1 MTSGQETIR
10 VLIVDDIPETR
21 ENLKKMLYF
30 ESDME
35 IVGTASSGE
44 EAIELARQS
53 QPHIVLMDINM
64 PGLDGIAASEA
75 ITQEAPYAQI
85 VMMSVQSEAD
95 YLRRSMLA
103 GARDFLTKPFS
114 MDELINT
121 VRRVYELHAKPAAAM
136 PAVAPAAPEEVV
148 RKPAD
153 VGKVIAAYSPKGGT
167 GCTTVAVN
175 LATALC
181 QVDSSARVVI
191 VDANLQFGDVGVFL
205 NLRTSRSIVDLSD
218 NIGDL
223 DSDLVESAILTDDR
237 SGLRTLLAPPKPEM
251 AELVRPDHM
260 RQILAMLQ
268 LFYDYVVVDM
278 GSSLQDLELTV
289 FDLAERIVVVL
300 TPTLP
305 AIKDARHLF
314 EVMEALEYPESK
326 VLLVLNQADAA
337 TGLTASVIERSIRST
352 VFAEIPFESRIV
364 LHSVNHGIPYMLIP
378 NLDKRHVLVTST
390 VALAERLVQLLEAVE
405 EEEPKDDSG
414 ERLLGRLF
422 G

>member
-1 MTSGQETIR
+1 MSSGQETIR
-10 VLIVDDIPETR
+10 VLIVDDVPETR

-44 EAIELARQS
+44 EAIELSRRS
-53 QPHIVLMDINM
+53 RPHIVLMDINM

-75 ITQEAPYAQI
+75 ITREVPYAQI

-114 MDELINT
+114 MDELIST

-136 PAVAPAAPEEVV
+136 PVAQPVAPEKVIRKPEE
-148 RKPAD
+148 
-153 VGKVIAAYSPKGGT
+153 VGKVIAVYSPKGGA

-181 QVDSSARVVI
+181 QIERDARVAI

-205 NLRTSRSIVDLSD
+205 NLRATRSVVDLSD
-218 NIGDL
+218 NIVELDPDLL
-223 DSDLVESAILTDDR
+223 DSTILTDDR
-237 SGLRTLLAPPKPEM
+237 SGLRALLAPPKPEM
-251 AELVRPDHM
+251 AELVTADHM
-260 RQILAMLQ
+260 RQVLSLMQ
-268 LFYDYVVVDM
+268 LLYDYVVVDL
-278 GSSLQDLELTV
+278 GSSLGDLELAI
-289 FDLAERIVVVL
+289 FDLAVRVVL
-300 TPTLP
+300 VIMPTLP
-305 AIKDARHLF
+305 AIKDARYLF
-314 EVMEALEYPESK
+314 EVMEALEYPDEK
-326 VLLVLNQADAA
+326 VLLVLNQADAT
-337 TGLTASVIERSIRST
+337 TGLTPSVIERNIRCP
-352 VFAEIPFESRIV
+352 VFAEIPFEHRIV

-390 VALAERLVQLLEAVE
+390 RALGERLLQLMATVDEGPE
-405 EEEPKDDSG
+405 DDAG
-414 ERLLGRLF
+414 ERLLGRMF
-422 G
+422 R